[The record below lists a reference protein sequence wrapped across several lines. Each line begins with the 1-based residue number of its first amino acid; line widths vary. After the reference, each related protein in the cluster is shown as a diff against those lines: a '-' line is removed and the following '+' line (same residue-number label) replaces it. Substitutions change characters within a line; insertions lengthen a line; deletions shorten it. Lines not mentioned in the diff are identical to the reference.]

1 MTFCKAIDF
10 IVYNIG
16 GLESDFYWY
25 DLIRLLK
32 EFGNVLYFE
41 TPLHQNY
48 RQSFAARLISLD
60 IVPPAV
66 PDSIA
71 LNHAM
76 AIALGPHTLMY
87 RSEIEDFALSYLK
100 LKKEVVKD
108 LVLKRCKDL
117 IWRCN
122 SYDRIILSIVFLNL

>member
-16 GLESDFYWY
+16 GLESDFYWH
-25 DLIRLLK
+25 DLIRLLR
-32 EFGNVLYFE
+32 EYGYVLYFE
-41 TPLHQNY
+41 TPLQNY
-48 RQSFAARLISLD
+48 SQSFADRLISLD

-76 AIALGPHTLMY
+76 AIALSPHTLMY

-100 LKKEVVKD
+100 AQKEVVKD
-108 LVLKRCKDL
+108 LVLQRCKDL

-122 SYDRIILSIVFLNL
+122 GYDRIILSIVFLNL

>member
-1 MTFCKAIDF
+1 MFCKAIDF
-10 IVYNIG
+10 IVENIG

-32 EFGNVLYFE
+32 DNEHVIHLE
-41 TPLHQNY
+41 IV
-48 RQSFAARLISLD
+48 RQTHYHLSFADRLISVY

-71 LNHAM
+71 LNHEM
-76 AIALGPHTLMY
+76 AIALSEHTLMY
-87 RSEIEDFALSYLK
+87 RSEIEDFALSYLRAQ
-100 LKKEVVKD
+100 KEVVKD

-122 SYDRIILSIVFLNL
+122 GYDRIILSIVFLNL